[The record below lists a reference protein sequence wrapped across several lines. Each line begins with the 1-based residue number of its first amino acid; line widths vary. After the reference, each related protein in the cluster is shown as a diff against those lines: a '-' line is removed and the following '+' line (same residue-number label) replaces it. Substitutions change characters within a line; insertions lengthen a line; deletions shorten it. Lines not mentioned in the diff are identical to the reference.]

1 MGAGAKP
8 APGGKG
14 EKMAK
19 TPYIMKKGVSRV
31 NDLVGGRAVLGM
43 GIGNVYYV
51 VKSAEAFY
59 AQFVEDHQGE
69 YTDGSEIV
77 HTTIQSALDA
87 TVECRNDYVIV
98 SPSNSDYDLTAALTM
113 SKKSVHLICPGG
125 LGYDMGASNAARIE
139 QTTDSTA
146 IIAVSDAAVEIAG
159 FYLKPYYGQSHITLA
174 ATSYA
179 PLIHHNTFVLKW
191 ETGGANKPAI
201 AGTGDACAWGGIERN
216 WFVSQSG
223 DDQTCPVVVDIKA
236 SATAARFNYNEM
248 TLGDGNTATIGIS
261 NAATKGTVN
270 YNLFNNAGSDATWTH
285 CISIGSYGSAI
296 GNRGTVADS
305 ILVTGGAA
313 GVSLSDNMN
322 GASGGA
328 IDEA

>member
-1 MGAGAKP
+1 MSG
-8 APGGKG
+8 
-14 EKMAK
+14 
-19 TPYIMKKGVSRV
+19 TPYIMKKGVSSLG
-31 NDLVGGRAVLGM
+31 DLRDGNSAFGL

-51 VKSAEAFY
+51 CKSDESYY
-59 AQFVEDHQGE
+59 AQFVDDRQGE
-69 YTDGSEIV
+69 YSDGSMIV

-87 TVECRNDYVIV
+87 TVECRNDYVLV
-98 SPSNSDYDLTAALTM
+98 QPSNSDYDLTAALTM
-113 SKKSVHLICPGG
+113 SKKSVHLLCTAG
-125 LGYDMGASNAARIE
+125 LGYDIGANNSCRIE
-139 QTTDSTA
+139 QTTDSCA
-146 IIAVSDAAVEIAG
+146 IIEVSDAAVEIAG

-179 PLIHHNTFVLKW
+179 PNIHHNTFVLKW
-191 ETGGANKPAI
+191 ESGGANKPAI

-216 WFVSQSG
+216 WFVSQAG
-223 DDQTCPVVVDIKA
+223 DDQTCPVIVDIKA
-236 SATAARFNYNEM
+236 SATAARFNHNEM

-270 YNLFNNAGSDATWTH
+270 FNLFNNAGSDATWTH
-285 CISIGSYGSAI
+285 CISLGSYGSAI

-305 ILVTGGAA
+305 ILVTGGEA